1 MKIISVQLD
10 SVKATNDK
18 DRSLEE
24 IYLSEIKE
32 QLSKAGFLIEFS
44 QRSNEIKVDISKG
57 ISLNEYRNHYKIS
70 VTKLEDSPSNS
81 EERLKTTISVSLL
94 EGQASFNL
102 FYKKEIEAVI
112 YTGERESSMKDDYI
126 QFKGDYQSKDDQL
139 YRESFL
145 DTFKKISNH

>member
-1 MKIISVQLD
+1 MRIISVRLG
-10 SVKATNDK
+10 SVKADK

-32 QLSKAGFLIEFS
+32 QLSKIGFLIEFS
-44 QRSNEIKVDISKG
+44 QRSSEIKVDISKG

-94 EGQASFNL
+94 EGKSSFNL
-102 FYKKEIEAVI
+102 SYKKEIEIRVI

>member
-1 MKIISVQLD
+1 MKIISVQLG
-10 SVKATNDK
+10 SVKVDK

-32 QLSKAGFLIEFS
+32 QLSKIGFLIEFT
-44 QRSNEIKVDISKG
+44 QRNNEVKVDISKG

-94 EGQASFNL
+94 EGKASFNL
-102 FYKKEIEAVI
+102 SYKKEIETTVI

>member
-1 MKIISVQLD
+1 MKIISVQLS
-10 SVKATNDK
+10 SVKADK
-18 DRSLEE
+18 DRSLQE

-32 QLSKAGFLIEFS
+32 QLSKVGFLIEFS
-44 QRSNEIKVDISKG
+44 QRSSEIKVDISKG

-70 VTKLEDSPSNS
+70 VTRLEDSPSNS

-94 EGQASFNL
+94 EGKASFNL
-102 FYKKEIEAVI
+102 FYKKEIETTVI

>member
-1 MKIISVQLD
+1 MKIISVQLG
-10 SVKATNDK
+10 SVKADK

-32 QLSKAGFLIEFS
+32 QLSKIGFLIEFT
-44 QRSNEIKVDISKG
+44 QRNNEVKVDISKG

-94 EGQASFNL
+94 EGKASFNL
-102 FYKKEIEAVI
+102 SYKKEIETTVI

>member
-1 MKIISVQLD
+1 MKIISVQLG
-10 SVKATNDK
+10 SVKADK

-32 QLSKAGFLIEFS
+32 QLSKVGFLIEFT
-44 QRSNEIKVDISKG
+44 QRSSEIKVDISKG

-81 EERLKTTISVSLL
+81 EERLKTTISVFLL
-94 EGQASFNL
+94 EGKASFNL
-102 FYKKEIEAVI
+102 SYKKEIETTVI

-126 QFKGDYQSKDDQL
+126 QFKGDYQNKDDQL